1 MIGLDELDCLDYL
14 IWLRTGD
21 RVAQRLNLDQA
32 SVSRKARRA
41 AAAFGLEARKAEGEW
56 ELEGD
61 CTLLDLE
68 RQVHQVCRWKRDL
81 PLRIDVQYYSGPLL
95 LDQPPKGWL
104 CGAFDCLDVTTPL
117 SLLRRGVLDVWI
129 AGFPDVPGDD
139 DEQFAVIHLDRLP
152 THLVVSP
159 GHPLTRL
166 GSAITL
172 EDVRK
177 FPCLALPDGAF
188 PKSQEAFEGLGLWNS
203 PSSVRRYSYEAWEGR
218 TADEVTVG
226 YAHAFS
232 LGLYRTPKVILP
244 IEIPLRVG
252 DSVVLPR
259 RFATHPRFLTLL
271 EHLRARLESMRS
283 TYPELNILPA

>member
-1 MIGLDELDCLDYL
+1 MIGLDELACLDYL

-68 RQVHQVCRWKRDL
+68 RQVHQDCRWTRDL
-81 PLRIDVQYYSGPLL
+81 PLRIDAQYYSGPLL

-117 SLLRRGVLDVWI
+117 RLMRRGVLDVWI

-152 THLVVSP
+152 IHLVVSP

-244 IEIPLRVG
+244 IEIPLTVG
-252 DSVVLPR
+252 DSVVVPR
-259 RFATHPRFLTLL
+259 RFANHPRFLALL

-283 TYPELNILPA
+283 AYPELEILPA